1 MRNLKLTA
9 AAAALFVVLGGPAAQ
24 AAPEPA
30 GHEQMLRGLIREA
43 ADGKIN
49 YQAMTPDLA
58 EAVRP
63 QAAASRSELVALGPL
78 KSVTF
83 ETVDPTGSEIYRT
96 TFEHGALTWAFQVNG
111 QGLISNAAYRP
122 LPAGAP

>member
-1 MRNLKLTA
+1 MRNLKLA
-9 AAAALFVVLGGPAAQ
+9 ATAAALFAVLGGPAAQ
-24 AAPEPA
+24 AAQAPT

-43 ADGKIN
+43 VNGQID
-49 YQAMTPDLA
+49 YQAMTPALA
-58 EAVRP
+58 DAVRP
-63 QAAASRSELVALGPL
+63 QAAASRSELVALGAL

-83 ETVDPTGSEIYRT
+83 ETVDRTGSEIYRT

-122 LPAGAP
+122 LPAATP

>member
-1 MRNLKLTA
+1 MHNLRVAATA
-9 AAAALFVVLGGPAAQ
+9 AALLVVLSGPAAQ
-24 AAPEPA
+24 AAQAPT

-43 ADGKIN
+43 LEGRIN
-49 YQAMTPDLA
+49 YQAMTPGLA

-63 QAAASRSELVALGPL
+63 QAAASRSELVALGAL

-83 ETVDPTGSEIYRT
+83 ESVDRTGSEIYRT

-111 QGLISNAAYRP
+111 EGLISNAAYRP
-122 LPAGAP
+122 LSAAAP

>member
-1 MRNLKLTA
+1 MSGKRLA
-9 AAAALFVVLGGPAAQ
+9 AGIVAVFVVLATPTAQ
-24 AAPEPA
+24 AASAPA
-30 GHEQMLRGLIREA
+30 GHEQILRGLIGEA
-43 ADGKIN
+43 LQGKIN

-58 EAVRP
+58 DAVRP
-63 QAAASRSELVALGPL
+63 QAAAARSELVALGAL

-83 ETVDPTGSEIYRT
+83 ESIDRSGAEIYRT
-96 TFEHGALTWAFQVNG
+96 TFEHGALTWAFAVNG

>member
-1 MRNLKLTA
+1 MFGKGFLVCV
-9 AAAALFVVLGGPAAQ
+9 AALSVAFASAAH
-24 AAPEPA
+24 AASAPA
-30 GHEQMLRGLIREA
+30 GHEEILRGLIREA
-43 ADGKIN
+43 VQGKIN

-58 EAVRP
+58 GAVRP
-63 QAAASRSELVALGPL
+63 QAATAQSELLALGAL

-83 ETVDPTGSEIYRT
+83 ESVDRTGSEIYRT
-96 TFEHGALTWAFQVNG
+96 NFERGALTGAFAVNN

>member
-1 MRNLKLTA
+1 MRGKRLA
-9 AAAALFVVLGGPAAQ
+9 ASIVALFVVLATPAAQ
-24 AAPEPA
+24 AASAPA
-30 GHEQMLRGLIREA
+30 GHEQILRALIGEA
-43 ADGKIN
+43 GQGKIN

-63 QAAASRSELVALGPL
+63 QAAAARSELVALGAL

-83 ETVDPTGSEIYRT
+83 ETIDRTGSEIYRT
-96 TFEHGALTWAFQVNG
+96 TFEHGALTWAFAVNDK
-111 QGLISNAAYRP
+111 GLISNAAYRP